1 MKLSVCMIT
10 YAHEKF
16 IEQAILGVL
25 SQECDFEIE
34 LIIANDCSP
43 DKTDDVI
50 QRIIKNH
57 SRGKWIKYFQNPENL
72 GMMANSKMVLQECK
86 GKYIAV
92 CEGDDYWT
100 NPNKLQK
107 QVSFL
112 EANPKYILTFHNA
125 QVINNLNNTKRLFVE
140 SYSKTDYDVEDI
152 FESWLIPTASMVFRN
167 CLKDNFPSF
176 FLKSTHGD
184 LALQVYL
191 FEFGKFFAHQEIM
204 SVYRISENSVTVTS
218 FSSIEH
224 NNNHIKQLKLMNIF
238 FLFKYTNLIEKRI
251 FLYYLRNANTF
262 RKKEIVKPIYWIFK
276 AAFFQPK
283 LVLCLKTQFFHS
295 IKTVFFTI
303 RIFLKLK
310 KNVE

>member
-1 MKLSVCMIT
+1 MIT
-10 YAHEKF
+10 YAQEKF

-43 DKTDDVI
+43 DKTDYII
-50 QRIIKNH
+50 QKIIKNH
-57 SRGKWIKYFQNPENL
+57 SRGKWIKYIENSENL

-86 GKYIAV
+86 GEYIAV
-92 CEGDDYWT
+92 CEGDDYWI

-112 EANPKYILTFHNA
+112 EANPEYILTFHNA
-125 QVINNLNNTKRLFVE
+125 HVINSINNTKQLFVE
-140 SYSKTDYDVEDI
+140 SYSKTDYNVEDI

-167 CLKDNFPSF
+167 CLGDNFPDF

-204 SVYRISENSVTVTS
+204 SVYRINENSVTVTS

-224 NNNHIKQLKLMNIF
+224 NNKHIKQLKLMNIF
-238 FLFKYTNLIEKRI
+238 FLCKYNNIIEKRI

-262 RKKEIVKPIYWIFK
+262 RKKDITKPIYWIFK

-283 LVLCLKTQFFHS
+283 LVICLKTQFFYS
-295 IKTVFFTI
+295 IKAVLFTI